1 MKKHINNQNM
11 MKKNYFG
18 IKKITVLSV
27 AAMLAACQA
36 VGPNY
41 VRPQSELPAQY
52 LEASSAESQNNLQQ
66 WWMLFED
73 ATLNSLVDQA
83 LKNHTD
89 VQYAVA
95 RIEEANAY
103 AREVG
108 AATLPSVDFDAG
120 ASRSRVTE
128 TGANPVSNNPRS
140 NYNYQFS
147 SSFEIDFWGKIR
159 RAKES
164 ARAQL
169 LSSKYAKETVTW
181 TLSSQVARNYLALRS
196 VEAQLTIAQNN
207 LKSRDESLALTKR
220 RFEGGVS
227 SKLDV
232 HQAEVASANLAADI
246 AELNRQRAI
255 YAHQLA
261 TLTGKLDLALA
272 SSNGAQLP
280 VPPTP
285 PAGLPSSLLEN
296 RPDVRQAEEQLVAM
310 NANIGFAKAALYPT
324 ISLTGI
330 LGGESLELSDVLK
343 SASRIWTAGLDISIP
358 VFNSGRLSARVEQAS
373 AKQKQAL
380 AQYQS
385 SVRSAFQ
392 EVNDA
397 LVSARQHAEREN
409 ALNQSAEAAK
419 NALQI
424 SENRYRD
431 GYSSYLEVL
440 DAQRVYNDA
449 ERNAALAREARL
461 IATVDLFKSLG
472 GGWNKTD

>member
-1 MKKHINNQNM
+1 
-11 MKKNYFG
+11 MKKNIFS
-18 IKKITVLSV
+18 IKKITAFSV
-27 AAMLAACQA
+27 TAMLAACQA

-41 VRPQSELPAQY
+41 ERPQGELPANY
-52 LEASSAESQNNLQQ
+52 TEALSTQTQAQLAIQD
-66 WWMLFED
+66 WWKLFED
-73 ATLNSLVDQA
+73 ATLNDLVAQA
-83 LKNHTD
+83 LKNNTELK
-89 VQYAVA
+89 YAVA
-95 RIEEANAY
+95 RIEEADAY

-108 AATLPSVDFDAG
+108 AATLPSLDFDAG
-120 ASRSRVTE
+120 ASRSRVSE

-140 NYNYQFS
+140 NYNYQLN

-169 LSSKYAKETVTW
+169 LATKYAKETVAW
-181 TLSSQVARNYLALRS
+181 TLSSNVARNYLALKS
-196 VEAQLTIAQNN
+196 VEAQLAIAQNN

-246 AELNRQRAI
+246 ADLTRQRAI

-261 TLTGKLDLALA
+261 TLTGKLDLNLA
-272 SSNGAQLP
+272 SGNGTQLP
-280 VPPTP
+280 APPAP

-310 NANIGFAKAALYPT
+310 NANIGLAKAALYPT
-324 ISLTGI
+324 ISLTGVF
-330 LGGESLELSDVLK
+330 GGESLELSDVLK

-358 VFNSGRLSARVEQAS
+358 VFNSGRLNARVEQAS

-380 AQYQS
+380 AQYEA

-397 LVSARQHAEREN
+397 LVSVRQYTEREN
-409 ALNQSAEAAK
+409 ALNQSAEAAN
-419 NALQI
+419 NALKI

-449 ERNAALAREARL
+449 ARNAALAREARL
-461 IATVDLFKSLG
+461 VASVDLFKALG
-472 GGWNKTD
+472 GGWALK